1 MGSALNLPNY
11 KPIDTDRN
19 DKIVLSDESDLSSP
33 QKYKVVETIYDLEE
47 NVDEQNRRVLEDELH
62 SLDKNI
68 MEQYNT
74 YEGHGGFVL
83 RRVETSFGDHDFDN
97 KNRRGCDT
105 MILNASFGQ
114 QSEDDNAEAEKC
126 EESSAYKSNAVI
138 DQ

>member
-1 MGSALNLPNY
+1 MPNY

-33 QKYKVVETIYDLEE
+33 QKYKVVETIYDL
-47 NVDEQNRRVLEDELH
+47 DETLAEHNKRVLEDELH

-74 YEGHGGFVL
+74 YEDRGFVL
-83 RRVETSFGDHDFDN
+83 RRVETSFGNDDMCM

-105 MILNASFGQ
+105 FLNASFGQ
-114 QSEDDNAEAEKC
+114 
-126 EESSAYKSNAVI
+126 
-138 DQ
+138 